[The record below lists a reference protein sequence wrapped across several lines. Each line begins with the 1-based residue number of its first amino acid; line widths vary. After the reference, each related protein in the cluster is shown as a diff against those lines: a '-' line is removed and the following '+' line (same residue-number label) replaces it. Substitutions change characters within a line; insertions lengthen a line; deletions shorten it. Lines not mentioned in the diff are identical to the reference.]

1 MITAFYTCNRIQ
13 PYIGQT
19 LDSFFEWFPDKSNV
33 YVSEEPDTPAYL
45 NRTKVKRILQTEKL
59 GCVKHWLEMA
69 KYLVLQTFDEL
80 YMLCEDDIQF
90 IKRPIL
96 PDGFNGVASAYC
108 SQVNIPIEKGWHKPY
123 IGKTGWC
130 GSLCLFFSRGYLEL
144 ITNNEN
150 KILELSEGKH
160 LDYAIGKFFTDIMI
174 VHYPTLVLH
183 TGEVSTYPNNN
194 KVENATNRCRQPAL

>member
-1 MITAFYTCNRIQ
+1 MITAFYTCNRTQ
-13 PYIGQT
+13 PYIGAT
-19 LDSFFEWFPDKSNV
+19 LDSFFETFPDKNNV

-45 NRTKVKRILQTEKL
+45 NRTKVKRILQESKL
-59 GCVKHWLEMA
+59 GCVKHWQAMA
-69 KYLVLQTFDEL
+69 RYLVNNTLDNL
-80 YMLCEDDIQF
+80 YMLCEDDIEF

-96 PDGFNGVASAYC
+96 PDDFDFIASAYC
-108 SQVNIPIEKGWHKPY
+108 SQVNIPIEKGWQKPF

-130 GSLCLFFSRGYLEL
+130 GSLCLFFSRSYLEY
-144 ITNNEN
+144 IVQNEF

-160 LDYAIGKFFTDIMI
+160 LDYAIGQFSKDNML